1 MNLYSLEYNLSPKTL
16 DLLRIPLIY
25 NQWYHY
31 NPHYNPHNK
40 WPLLVGSA
48 GGRGIMATH
57 AVRRTFSAGREAASR
72 TRSCVPEGR
81 HVLAGAHVLAAGFGR
96 EERRQPGQNHTVR
109 RHRDSTWAFAT
120 SGPRV
125 RIDTGPDA
133 RGVTRNADP
142 VVYFVSVLAAP

>member
-1 MNLYSLEYNLSPKTL
+1 
-16 DLLRIPLIY
+16 
-25 NQWYHY
+25 
-31 NPHYNPHNK
+31 
-40 WPLLVGSA
+40 
-48 GGRGIMATH
+48 MATH

-96 EERRQPGQNHTVR
+96 EERRQPGQHHAVP
-109 RHRDSTWAFAT
+109 RHLGSKLAVAT
-120 SGPRV
+120 SRHSV

-133 RGVTRNADP
+133 RGVIRNADP